1 MQLVGFI
8 AMTIAST
15 LYACSILLLKRFSVG
30 FIFQISIYLMAFFV
44 PGVFIV
50 SYYNNYTDKKFNMKE
65 LFTNKLR
72 LVIALCNTLYVVC
85 AFAAFK
91 ILPISYAFPLFYTY
105 PLFIICFSHFIDNS
119 PLITTTETYGFSV
132 VALGLLMMIVNG
144 YMENQQSNGFIT
156 GTVLVL
162 LGSLFVSL
170 LFTFSKNVKH
180 RNLLTISSE
189 EIDASTKDKPESL
202 LLAEEILTCSTL
214 PLIFISSLAI
224 IYILLPN
231 KTIENIKNVTGLP
244 SALLGRSYG
253 QPNELTTLSLLF
265 ITYVIFSAGG
275 TTAGFLAN
283 NFLPSN
289 LFSPLTYLYV
299 LVGSFIG
306 YLFLGESLSPL
317 KLFGLLFVF
326 LGAGFNI
333 LYNERMKKTHT
344 KKVHIRSPLP
354 STMMKQS

>member
-30 FIFQISIYLMAFFV
+30 FIFQISVYLMAFFV

-354 STMMKQS
+354 STLMKQS